1 MDQLRAISYFIKV
14 AELGSFAEASK
25 ALGVPASSV
34 SRRLQDLEAALG
46 VTLLSRTTRV
56 VKLTELGQIYLD
68 RVRPTINDLR
78 HANELVRNQLSAPK
92 GTLRISAITGY
103 GEYLLVPA
111 LRRLRKRYPELV
123 VDLELTDQLIDLA
136 NDDVDIAVRVTAY
149 PPERAIARRLN
160 SNRSVL
166 VASPE
171 YLIQHG
177 TPKTLDDLQLHQ
189 TLLYRGPDRIVFWQA
204 RTADGWTEIKT
215 QPAFVCNI
223 GKELRAE
230 AAAGRGLALLP
241 RWGVQPQIDTGDLQ
255 VVSLSDGKLHL
266 SRNEGTST
274 YLLYQQPKYRLTKI
288 KVAVDFLVEALSDPA
303 ELHAKPDDEP
313 APPHLKF

>member
-92 GTLRISAITGY
+92 GSLRISAITGY
-103 GEYLLVPA
+103 GEYMVVPA
-111 LRRLRKRYPELV
+111 LRRLRQLYPDLI

-136 NDDVDIAVRVTAY
+136 NDDVDIAIRVTAA
-149 PPERAIARRLN
+149 PPERAIARQLN
-160 SNRSVL
+160 GNRSVL
-166 VASPE
+166 VASPD
-171 YLIQHG
+171 YLSQHG
-177 TPKTLDDLQLHQ
+177 IPETLDDLQHHQ
-189 TLLYRGPDRIVFWQA
+189 TLLYRGPDRIVYWQA
-204 RTADGWTEIKT
+204 KTAGGWTEIKT

-230 AAAGRGLALLP
+230 AAAGHGLALLP
-241 RWGVQPQIDTGDLQ
+241 SWGVQPQIDAGHLQ
-255 VVSLSDGKLHL
+255 AVTLNDGKLHL
-266 SRNEGTST
+266 SRNEQTGT

-288 KVAVDFLVEALSDPA
+288 KVAVDFLVETLTDPA
-303 ELHAKPDDEP
+303 ELTP
-313 APPHLKF
+313 